1 MNKTTMYM
9 KSINFCWSLYL
20 FGFRSF
26 SYWIRAAFL
35 LSVLRGN
42 KNGKDVIVD
51 I

>member
-1 MNKTTMYM
+1 MYM

-26 SYWIRAAFL
+26 SCWIRAAF

-42 KNGKDVIVD
+42 KDGKNVIVD